1 MGKVTAEIIGWTD
14 AQDAELIRLAGT
26 MPREELAKKI
36 GRNFRQMQVRASE
49 LGVSLAFNRTYTEWT
64 TGEDSRLLR
73 FLEHELTEADLDELV
88 ISTGRGVVV
97 PDELTHAHVANW
109 LGKTVPSLRGRIM
122 KFKREGKFK

>member
-26 MPREELAKKI
+26 MPRKELAERI

-49 LGVSLAFNRTYTEWT
+49 LGVSLAFDRTYTGWT
-64 TGEDSRLLR
+64 EAEDAKLLR

-88 ISTGRGVVV
+88 IATGGRVVV

-122 KFKREGKFK
+122 KFKKEGKFK